1 MESPVKRGRQKYK
14 RLQPLMGL
22 IAKATKNAE
31 KAKHRAK
38 APVKKNEC
46 FEPCCKTLNLSYTP
60 EISKHCEK

>member
-1 MESPVKRGRQKYK
+1 
-14 RLQPLMGL
+14 MGL